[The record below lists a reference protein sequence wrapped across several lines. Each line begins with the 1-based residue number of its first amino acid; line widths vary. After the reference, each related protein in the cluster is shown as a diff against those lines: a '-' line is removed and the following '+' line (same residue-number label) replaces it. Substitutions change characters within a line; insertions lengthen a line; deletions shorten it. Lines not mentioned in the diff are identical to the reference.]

1 MLSCA
6 ICLYFCAF
14 FAPLYALQ
22 KQKRTA
28 VKGYGRPLRIFSS
41 SEFLHH
47 KTHHEFLRIYQFTTP
62 AKFRQV

>member
-1 MLSCA
+1 MSTV
-6 ICLYFCAF
+6 
-14 FAPLYALQ
+14 LQ
-22 KQKRTA
+22 KKRRAA
-28 VKGYGRPLRIFSS
+28 VKGYGRPLRIFFS

>member
-1 MLSCA
+1 MSTV
-6 ICLYFCAF
+6 
-14 FAPLYALQ
+14 LQ
-22 KQKRTA
+22 KKGGRPSSGLTGLEKVT
-28 VKGYGRPLRIFSS
+28 VKGYGRPLRIFFS